1 MEVALRKL
9 GWQGNTILA
18 AGRTDTGVHAE
29 GQVIAFDLEWNHP
42 VEELLRAINA
52 NLPPDVAARQVEP
65 VAAGFHPR
73 RDARLRR
80 YRYSLFLQEER
91 DPLRERYAWRVWPP
105 ADLAVLRKT
114 APLLVGRHDFAAF
127 GTPPR
132 AGSSS
137 VRTVYQAE
145 WREEKSGLIFEVTGD
160 AFLYHMVRK
169 MVWLQVVISQ
179 GKEDLSLLSLLLRPP
194 KAVEGASSPV
204 VQGLAPA
211 CGLVLAEVQYMPKK

>member
-1 MEVALRKL
+1 MEAALRNL
-9 GWQGNTILA
+9 GWQGTTILA

-42 VEELLRAINA
+42 VEELFRAINA
-52 NLPPDVAARQVEP
+52 SLPPDVAARKVEP
-65 VAAGFHPR
+65 AAAGFHPR

-80 YRYSLFLQEER
+80 YCYSLFLQEER

-105 ADLAVLRKT
+105 ADLVVLQET

-145 WREEKSGLIFEVTGD
+145 WREEKSGLVFEVAAD

-169 MVWLQVVISQ
+169 MVWLQVAIGQ

-194 KAVEGASSPV
+194 EAAGGGSSLV
-204 VQGLAPA
+204 VKGLAPA
-211 CGLVLAEVQYMPKK
+211 CGLVLAEVQYLPKK